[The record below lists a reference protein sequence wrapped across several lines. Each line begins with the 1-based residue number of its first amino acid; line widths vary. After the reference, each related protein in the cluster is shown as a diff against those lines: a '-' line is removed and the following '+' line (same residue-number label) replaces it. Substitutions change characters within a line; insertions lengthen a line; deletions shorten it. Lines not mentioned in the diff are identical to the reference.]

1 MFQTLLFTH
10 LPASVPETLVG
21 GGLCPQ
27 DMPETVADVV
37 DAGNLAMVE
46 GCL

>member
-21 GGLCPQ
+21 GELS
-27 DMPETVADVV
+27 MSSRHI
-37 DAGNLAMVE
+37 
-46 GCL
+46 